1 MRRHYTGTG
10 NGKIEKSVTSI
21 KIAVPYYD
29 NKAAALKD
37 LQMMFPDTEIKLYVQ
52 QGTSTI
58 PKEYIDKHEISI
70 FDMFTDTASVGKGNF
85 YHGKVFLFKTEDKD
99 YILYGSANC
108 TVSALEKTHTDG
120 GNVEADILDSGLP
133 GEFDQFFDNMHV
145 IKGAELSSKK
155 LTYEPVGYF
164 PIRFVSAEMVKE
176 GIECVLALSGHEDS
190 IELSYGDKVFNH
202 TVKDGRILLQ
212 IEKDVVETMPMIFD
226 LSARCSSGDYSVRC
240 WIIDRFTLGTNRN
253 DSYDKNLLDDFDINA
268 DGDKFRNDRFNL
280 LKAEIMC
287 IEELQEYRKIK
298 AYLNQQ
304 QIMDEEVD
312 ESDAD
317 EDFVVDSELQY
328 EYRSAYKKYDYVEK
342 VRNLFLHRFLNPIV
356 FREDKENESAHGEN
370 IKDDEQIITKPRK
383 PTTEE
388 KRFERFVKR
397 RLKGIL
403 NQDFVNSVSAE
414 HYLGIARVIVEI
426 FDKYRN
432 VAMFDVEYV
441 IYTKLQLI
449 MNLLNKDIS
458 QNEDESNFEEHIVVW
473 ALCIILQ
480 NRELIKMRADDSN
493 LKLISADR
501 ELLEYLDANYRI
513 REKLDMLIS
522 KAADK
527 TFNLDY
533 ETILH
538 NGINRV
544 AYLIDS
550 YYGYKTQN
558 QLFDFIRVRY
568 GKNTEIICS
577 ATTLSIKVES
587 DDMVKNL
594 KPDIEVVR
602 EIACRTRNI
611 KSLINKVIIGITN
624 NNKGKNKRIVKIEH
638 SLTLDIYRRWSKTI
652 EYIDGSKE
660 CDFSQTY

>member
-1 MRRHYTGTG
+1 
-10 NGKIEKSVTSI
+10 
-21 KIAVPYYD
+21 
-29 NKAAALKD
+29 
-37 LQMMFPDTEIKLYVQ
+37 
-52 QGTSTI
+52 
-58 PKEYIDKHEISI
+58 
-70 FDMFTDTASVGKGNF
+70 
-85 YHGKVFLFKTEDKD
+85 
-99 YILYGSANC
+99 
-108 TVSALEKTHTDG
+108 
-120 GNVEADILDSGLP
+120 
-133 GEFDQFFDNMHV
+133 
-145 IKGAELSSKK
+145 
-155 LTYEPVGYF
+155 
-164 PIRFVSAEMVKE
+164 
-176 GIECVLALSGHEDS
+176 
-190 IELSYGDKVFNH
+190 
-202 TVKDGRILLQ
+202 
-212 IEKDVVETMPMIFD
+212 
-226 LSARCSSGDYSVRC
+226 
-240 WIIDRFTLGTNRN
+240 
-253 DSYDKNLLDDFDINA
+253 
-268 DGDKFRNDRFNL
+268 
-280 LKAEIMC
+280 
-287 IEELQEYRKIK
+287 
-298 AYLNQQ
+298 
-304 QIMDEEVD
+304 
-312 ESDAD
+312 
-317 EDFVVDSELQY
+317 
-328 EYRSAYKKYDYVEK
+328 
-342 VRNLFLHRFLNPIV
+342 
-356 FREDKENESAHGEN
+356 
-370 IKDDEQIITKPRK
+370 
-383 PTTEE
+383 
-388 KRFERFVKR
+388 
-397 RLKGIL
+397 
-403 NQDFVNSVSAE
+403 
-414 HYLGIARVIVEI
+414 
-426 FDKYRN
+426 
-432 VAMFDVEYV
+432 MFDVEYV